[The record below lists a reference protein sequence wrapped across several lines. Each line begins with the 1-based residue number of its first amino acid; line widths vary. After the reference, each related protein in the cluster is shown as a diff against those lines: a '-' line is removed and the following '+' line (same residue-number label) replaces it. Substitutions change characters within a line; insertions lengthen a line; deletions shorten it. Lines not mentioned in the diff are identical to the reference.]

1 MPLEV
6 TLTQQADTE
15 LRKQVYSII
24 TEAIEKARRDSDLDK
39 PFLKKGTTD
48 KWLEVDPKTITKM
61 VAEGLPCH
69 YTAGVQLFSK
79 QEVKQFILDHGL

>member
-6 TLTQQADTE
+6 MLSQQADNE
-15 LRKQVYSII
+15 LKKQVYTII
-24 TEAIEKARRDSDLDK
+24 MEAIENARRDSDLDK
-39 PFLKKGTTD
+39 PFLKKGATA

-69 YTAGVQLFSK
+69 YTAGVQLFNK
-79 QEVKQFILDHGL
+79 REVEQFILDHKL

>member
-24 TEAIEKARRDSDLDK
+24 TEAIENARRDSDLDK
-39 PFLKKGTTD
+39 PFLKKGATA
-48 KWLEVDPKTITKM
+48 KWL
-61 VAEGLPCH
+61 
-69 YTAGVQLFSK
+69 
-79 QEVKQFILDHGL
+79 

>member
-15 LRKQVYSII
+15 LRKQIYII
-24 TEAIEKARRDSDLDK
+24 MTEAIETARRDSGLDK
-39 PFLKKGTTD
+39 PFLKKGATA